1 MSVLWTEKHVCLF
14 FFSLP
19 FKSPRSDYHLLL
31 AEDMSYVKVG
41 RK

>member
-1 MSVLWTEKHVCLF
+1 MSVLWTEKHLCL

-19 FKSPRSDYHLLL
+19 FKSPRNDYQLLL
-31 AEDMSYVKVG
+31 AEDMSYAKVG